1 MSGIGLTDYELLHD
15 NTAESLERAGLW
27 RRAASRWLHI
37 FDQVE
42 SDLAREQ
49 VALRREAC
57 LLMSTNNT
65 RGDRD
70 RGATRRIN
78 YQRLLKAQQP

>member
-15 NTAESLERAGLW
+15 KTAESLERAGLW

-65 RGDRD
+65 RDDRD

-78 YQRLLKAQQP
+78 YQRLLKAKQP